1 MKKVIA
7 LSFLLLS
14 WCQIIL
20 AQIINEPDF
29 EPLYP
34 CEGDGFPGLKAAVVD
49 SYKVGIIYIQFAD
62 WQTNRAAQG
71 GIKKIRAIGDTSW
84 YSYRDYWLMTFSD
97 HEYQV
102 FHRLAAKQEEFDTEC
117 HRDDADWHGVLFPL

>member
-1 MKKVIA
+1 MEKRII
-7 LSFLLLS
+7 LSFLLLC

-34 CEGDGFPGLKAAVVD
+34 CEGDGFPGLKATIAD

-71 GIKKIRAIGDTSW
+71 GIKKIDDDGDTTR

-97 HEYQV
+97 HEYVTADPYNINSQPRSPEDRAI
-102 FHRLAAKQEEFDTEC
+102 FGSY
-117 HRDDADWHGVLFPL
+117 RDYWD